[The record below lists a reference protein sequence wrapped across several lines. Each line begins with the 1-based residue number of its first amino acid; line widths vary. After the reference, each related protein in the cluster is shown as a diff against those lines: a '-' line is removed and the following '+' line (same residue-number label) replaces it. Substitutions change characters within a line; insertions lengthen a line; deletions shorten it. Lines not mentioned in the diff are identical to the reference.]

1 MVIEEWHN
9 FVKTK
14 NINIL
19 DRILSDEVV
28 FYSPAV
34 NTPQVGKQITK
45 KYLITAAEV
54 LFIGNFKY
62 INEIK
67 SNNVASCEFECHI
80 EDIYL
85 NGIDI
90 IEWNNSNKIISFK
103 VLVRPLK
110 GLLLLKEKMAE
121 KLIYS

>member
-34 NTPQVGKQITK
+34 HTPQVGKQITK
-45 KYLITAAEV
+45 KYLLTAAEV
-54 LFIGNFKY
+54 LFKENFKY
-62 INEIK
+62 VSEVKGNEI
-67 SNNVASCEFECHI
+67 AICEFECNI
-80 EDIYL
+80 DEIYI

-90 IEWNNSNKIISFK
+90 IIWNGSNQITSFK
-103 VLVRPLK
+103 VMVRPLK
-110 GLLLLKEKMAE
+110 GLMILKEKMANILS
-121 KLIYS
+121 K

>member
-34 NTPQVGKQITK
+34 HTPQVGKQITK
-45 KYLITAAEV
+45 KYLLTAAEV
-54 LFIGNFKY
+54 LFKENFKY
-62 INEIK
+62 VSEVKGNEI
-67 SNNVASCEFECHI
+67 AICEFECNI
-80 EDIYL
+80 DEIYI
-85 NGIDI
+85 NGIDLI
-90 IEWNNSNKIISFK
+90 IWNGSNQITSFK
-103 VLVRPLK
+103 VMVRPLK
-110 GLLLLKEKMAE
+110 GLMILKEKMANILL
-121 KLIYS
+121 K

>member
-19 DRILSDEVV
+19 DRILSEEVV

-34 NTPQVGKQITK
+34 HTPQVGKQITK
-45 KYLITAAEV
+45 KYLLTAAEV
-54 LFIGNFKY
+54 LFKENFKY
-62 INEIK
+62 VSEVKGNEI
-67 SNNVASCEFECHI
+67 AICEFECNI
-80 EDIYL
+80 DEIYI

-90 IEWNNSNKIISFK
+90 ITWNGSNQITSFK
-103 VLVRPLK
+103 VMVRPLK
-110 GLLLLKEKMAE
+110 GLMILKEKMANILL
-121 KLIYS
+121 K

>member
-34 NTPQVGKQITK
+34 HTPQVGKQITK
-45 KYLITAAEV
+45 KYLLTAAEV
-54 LFIGNFKY
+54 LFKENFKY
-62 INEIK
+62 VSEVKGNEI
-67 SNNVASCEFECHI
+67 AICEFECNI
-80 EDIYL
+80 DEIYI

-90 IEWNNSNKIISFK
+90 ITWNGSNQITSFK
-103 VLVRPLK
+103 VMVRPLK
-110 GLLLLKEKMAE
+110 GLMILKEKMANILS
-121 KLIYS
+121 K

>member
-19 DRILSDEVV
+19 DRILSEEVV

-34 NTPQVGKQITK
+34 HTPQVGKQITK
-45 KYLITAAEV
+45 KYLLTAAEV
-54 LFIGNFKY
+54 LFKENFKY
-62 INEIK
+62 VSEVKGNEI
-67 SNNVASCEFECHI
+67 AICEFECNI
-80 EDIYL
+80 DEIYI

-90 IEWNNSNKIISFK
+90 IIWNGSNQITSFK
-103 VLVRPLK
+103 VMVRPLK
-110 GLLLLKEKMAE
+110 GLMILKEKMANILL
-121 KLIYS
+121 K

>member
-34 NTPQVGKQITK
+34 HTPQVGKQITK
-45 KYLITAAEV
+45 KYLLTAAEV
-54 LFIGNFKY
+54 LFKENFKY
-62 INEIK
+62 VSEVKGNEI
-67 SNNVASCEFECHI
+67 AICEFECNI
-80 EDIYL
+80 DEIYI

-90 IEWNNSNKIISFK
+90 ITWNGSNQMTSFK
-103 VLVRPLK
+103 VMVRPLK
-110 GLLLLKEKMAE
+110 GLMILKEKMANILL
-121 KLIYS
+121 K

>member
-34 NTPQVGKQITK
+34 HTPQVGKQITK
-45 KYLITAAEV
+45 KYLLTAAEV
-54 LFIGNFKY
+54 LFKENFKY
-62 INEIK
+62 VSEVKGNEI
-67 SNNVASCEFECHI
+67 AICEFECNI
-80 EDIYL
+80 DEIYI
-85 NGIDI
+85 NGIDLI
-90 IEWNNSNKIISFK
+90 IWNGSNQITSFK
-103 VLVRPLK
+103 VMVRPLK
-110 GLLLLKEKMAE
+110 GLMILKEKMANILS
-121 KLIYS
+121 K

>member
-34 NTPQVGKQITK
+34 HTPQVGKQITK
-45 KYLITAAEV
+45 KYLLTAAEV
-54 LFIGNFKY
+54 LFKENFKY
-62 INEIK
+62 VSEVKGNEI
-67 SNNVASCEFECHI
+67 AICEFECNI
-80 EDIYL
+80 DEIYI

-90 IEWNNSNKIISFK
+90 IIWNGSNQITSFK
-103 VLVRPLK
+103 VMVRPLK
-110 GLLLLKEKMAE
+110 GLMILKEKMANILL
-121 KLIYS
+121 K

>member
-19 DRILSDEVV
+19 DRILSEEVV

-34 NTPQVGKQITK
+34 HTPQVGKQITK
-45 KYLITAAEV
+45 KYLLTAAEV
-54 LFIGNFKY
+54 LFKENFKY
-62 INEIK
+62 VSEVKGNEI
-67 SNNVASCEFECHI
+67 AICEFECNI
-80 EDIYL
+80 DEIYI

-90 IEWNNSNKIISFK
+90 ITWNGSNQMTSFK
-103 VLVRPLK
+103 VMVRPLK
-110 GLLLLKEKMAE
+110 GLMILKEKMANILS
-121 KLIYS
+121 K

>member
-19 DRILSDEVV
+19 DRILSEEVV

-34 NTPQVGKQITK
+34 HTPQVGKQITK
-45 KYLITAAEV
+45 KYLLTAAEV
-54 LFIGNFKY
+54 LFKENFKY
-62 INEIK
+62 VSEVKGNEI
-67 SNNVASCEFECHI
+67 AICEFECNI
-80 EDIYL
+80 DDIYI

-90 IEWNNSNKIISFK
+90 IIWNGSNQITSFK
-103 VLVRPLK
+103 VMVRPLK
-110 GLLLLKEKMAE
+110 GLMILKEKMANILL
-121 KLIYS
+121 K

>member
-19 DRILSDEVV
+19 DRILSEEVV

-34 NTPQVGKQITK
+34 HTPQVGKQITK
-45 KYLITAAEV
+45 KYLLTAAEV
-54 LFIGNFKY
+54 LFKENFKY
-62 INEIK
+62 VSEVKGNEI
-67 SNNVASCEFECHI
+67 AICEFECNI
-80 EDIYL
+80 DEIYI

-90 IEWNNSNKIISFK
+90 ITWNGLNQMTSFK
-103 VLVRPLK
+103 VMVRPLK
-110 GLLLLKEKMAE
+110 GLMILKEKMANILS
-121 KLIYS
+121 K

>member
-19 DRILSDEVV
+19 DRILSEEVV

-34 NTPQVGKQITK
+34 HTPQVGKQITK
-45 KYLITAAEV
+45 KYLLTAAEV
-54 LFIGNFKY
+54 LFKENFKY
-62 INEIK
+62 VSEVKGNEI
-67 SNNVASCEFECHI
+67 AICEFECNI
-80 EDIYL
+80 DEIYI

-90 IEWNNSNKIISFK
+90 IIWNGSNQITSFK
-103 VLVRPLK
+103 VMVRPLK
-110 GLLLLKEKMAE
+110 GLMILKEKMANILT
-121 KLIYS
+121 K

>member
-19 DRILSDEVV
+19 DRILSEEVV

-34 NTPQVGKQITK
+34 HTPQVGKQITK
-45 KYLITAAEV
+45 KYLLTAAEV
-54 LFIGNFKY
+54 LFKENFKY
-62 INEIK
+62 VSEVKGNEI
-67 SNNVASCEFECHI
+67 AICEFECNI
-80 EDIYL
+80 DEIYI

-90 IEWNNSNKIISFK
+90 IIWNGSNQITSFK
-103 VLVRPLK
+103 VMVRPLK
-110 GLLLLKEKMAE
+110 GLMNLKEKMANILS
-121 KLIYS
+121 K

>member
-34 NTPQVGKQITK
+34 HTPQVGKQITK
-45 KYLITAAEV
+45 K
-54 LFIGNFKY
+54 FM
-62 INEIK
+62 K
-67 SNNVASCEFECHI
+67 SGMVMDCLTI
-80 EDIYL
+80 
-85 NGIDI
+85 
-90 IEWNNSNKIISFK
+90 
-103 VLVRPLK
+103 
-110 GLLLLKEKMAE
+110 LLKEI
-121 KLIYS
+121 KLIGY

>member
-34 NTPQVGKQITK
+34 HTPQVGKQITK
-45 KYLITAAEV
+45 KYLLTAAEV
-54 LFIGNFKY
+54 LFKENFKY
-62 INEIK
+62 VSEVEGNEI
-67 SNNVASCEFECHI
+67 AICEFECNI
-80 EDIYL
+80 DEIYI

-90 IEWNNSNKIISFK
+90 ITWNGLNQMTSFK
-103 VLVRPLK
+103 VMVRPLK
-110 GLLLLKEKMAE
+110 GLMILKEKMANILL
-121 KLIYS
+121 K

>member
-34 NTPQVGKQITK
+34 QTPQVGKQITK
-45 KYLITAAEV
+45 KYLLTAAEV
-54 LFIGNFKY
+54 LFKENFKY
-62 INEIK
+62 VSEVKGNEIAICK
-67 SNNVASCEFECHI
+67 FECNI
-80 EDIYL
+80 DEIYI

-90 IEWNNSNKIISFK
+90 IIWNGSNQITSFK
-103 VLVRPLK
+103 VMVRPLK
-110 GLLLLKEKMAE
+110 GLMILKEKMANILS
-121 KLIYS
+121 K

>member
-19 DRILSDEVV
+19 DRILSEEVV

-34 NTPQVGKQITK
+34 HTPQVGKQITK
-45 KYLITAAEV
+45 KYLLTAAEV
-54 LFIGNFKY
+54 LFKENFKY
-62 INEIK
+62 VSEVKGNEI
-67 SNNVASCEFECHI
+67 AICEFECNI
-80 EDIYL
+80 DEIYI

-90 IEWNNSNKIISFK
+90 IIWNGSNQITSFK
-103 VLVRPLK
+103 VMVRPLK
-110 GLLLLKEKMAE
+110 GLMILKEKMANILS
-121 KLIYS
+121 K

>member
-19 DRILSDEVV
+19 DRILSEEVV

-34 NTPQVGKQITK
+34 HTPQVGKQITK
-45 KYLITAAEV
+45 KYLLTAAEV
-54 LFIGNFKY
+54 LFKENFKY
-62 INEIK
+62 VSEVKGNEI
-67 SNNVASCEFECHI
+67 AICEFECNI
-80 EDIYL
+80 DEIYI

-90 IEWNNSNKIISFK
+90 ITWNGLNQITSFK
-103 VLVRPLK
+103 VMVRPLK
-110 GLLLLKEKMAE
+110 GLMILKEKMANILL
-121 KLIYS
+121 K

>member
-19 DRILSDEVV
+19 DRILSEEVV

-34 NTPQVGKQITK
+34 HTPQVGKQITK
-45 KYLITAAEV
+45 KYLLTAAEV
-54 LFIGNFKY
+54 LFKENFKY
-62 INEIK
+62 VSEVKGNEI
-67 SNNVASCEFECHI
+67 AICEFECNI
-80 EDIYL
+80 DEIYI

-90 IEWNNSNKIISFK
+90 ITWNGLNQITSFK
-103 VLVRPLK
+103 VMVRPLK
-110 GLLLLKEKMAE
+110 GLMILKEKMANILS
-121 KLIYS
+121 K

>member
-34 NTPQVGKQITK
+34 HTPQVGKQITK
-45 KYLITAAEV
+45 KYLLTAAEV
-54 LFIGNFKY
+54 LFKENFKY
-62 INEIK
+62 VSEVKGNEI
-67 SNNVASCEFECHI
+67 AICEFECNI
-80 EDIYL
+80 DEIYI

-90 IEWNNSNKIISFK
+90 ITWNGLNQMTSFK
-103 VLVRPLK
+103 VMVRPLK
-110 GLLLLKEKMAE
+110 GLMILKEKMANILS
-121 KLIYS
+121 K

>member
-34 NTPQVGKQITK
+34 HTPQVGKQITK
-45 KYLITAAEV
+45 KYLLTAAEV
-54 LFIGNFKY
+54 LFKENFKY
-62 INEIK
+62 VSEVKGNEI
-67 SNNVASCEFECHI
+67 AICEFECNI
-80 EDIYL
+80 DEIYI

-90 IEWNNSNKIISFK
+90 ITWNGLNQITSFK
-103 VLVRPLK
+103 VMVRPLK
-110 GLLLLKEKMAE
+110 GLMILKEKMANILS
-121 KLIYS
+121 K

>member
-34 NTPQVGKQITK
+34 HTPQVGKQITK
-45 KYLITAAEV
+45 KYLLTAAEV
-54 LFIGNFKY
+54 LFKENFKY
-62 INEIK
+62 VSEVKGNEI
-67 SNNVASCEFECHI
+67 AICEFECNI
-80 EDIYL
+80 DEIYI

-90 IEWNNSNKIISFK
+90 ITWNGLNQMTSFK
-103 VLVRPLK
+103 VMVRPLK
-110 GLLLLKEKMAE
+110 GLMILKEKMANILL
-121 KLIYS
+121 K

>member
-34 NTPQVGKQITK
+34 HTPQVGKQITK
-45 KYLITAAEV
+45 KYLLTAAEV
-54 LFIGNFKY
+54 LFKENFKY
-62 INEIK
+62 VSEVKGNEI
-67 SNNVASCEFECHI
+67 AICEFECNI
-80 EDIYL
+80 DEIYI

-90 IEWNNSNKIISFK
+90 ITWNGSNQMTSFK
-103 VLVRPLK
+103 VMVRPLK
-110 GLLLLKEKMAE
+110 GLMILKEKMANILS
-121 KLIYS
+121 K